1 MSLLALAQ
9 TKAVLTGAPL
19 GLSAGMT
26 TQLPYRQSV
35 YDCVLAS
42 LVFNQLNPADR
53 SNALREVLRVLS
65 PGGKLCIVD
74 FGQPLGLLAFLISLM
89 VRHLEETADII
100 KGALPSMLQ
109 QTGFTNV
116 QTQTHLLTIV
126 GTLTLYV
133 AEKPTE

>member
-1 MSLLALAQ
+1 MIVLALAQ

-19 GLSAGMT
+19 GLSAGMA
-26 TQLPYRQSV
+26 TQLPYRQGV

-100 KGALPSMLQ
+100 KGALPSML
-109 QTGFTNV
+109 
-116 QTQTHLLTIV
+116 
-126 GTLTLYV
+126 
-133 AEKPTE
+133 

>member
-1 MSLLALAQ
+1 M
-9 TKAVLTGAPL
+9 
-19 GLSAGMT
+19 
-26 TQLPYRQSV
+26 
-35 YDCVLAS
+35 
-42 LVFNQLNPADR
+42 
-53 SNALREVLRVLS
+53 REVLRVLS